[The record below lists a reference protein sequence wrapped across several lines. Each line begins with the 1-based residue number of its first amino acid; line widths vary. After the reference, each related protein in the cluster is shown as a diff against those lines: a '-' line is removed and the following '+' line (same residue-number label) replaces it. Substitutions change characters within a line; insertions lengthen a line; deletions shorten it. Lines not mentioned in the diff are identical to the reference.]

1 MNVNQIK
8 KMLESRADG
17 IKRRRASELQ
27 NRLNEVKDMA
37 LEQRKKIMGDL
48 AKKME
53 FSNLDFAGI
62 KLKYKSH
69 GLSSYDDDCYLTFTI
84 GNIEY
89 LDLINKRNEMKN
101 QITNI
106 YNIVEEEIDD
116 LLMDLAL
123 HGATAEIAE
132 KVKNLINN

>member
-116 LLMDLAL
+116 LLVDLAL